1 MITAHSLR
9 TTRIVTNFLIIC
21 SIAIGLIFLWPLL
34 HYRQNDRYKCNDD
47 LLSCTASVFGESD
60 QCHSNACWVSFGDKF
75 IMKSRMTFNM
85 YDKFVENDKTTCL
98 DKPLLKKH
106 KNIKERCKPYKNI
119 DSWLDDDNIKRI
131 SDEDYIKG
139 LSTDKIK
146 LICRDILFFEGLYK
160 NKGRLMTEQEFN
172 ELRKVKHKELNTNKP
187 CSTMYKHG
195 MCDLSEFE
203 MQNEG
208 ASDYDS
214 TFRCVAEGSEIV
226 YVIE

>member
-21 SIAIGLIFLWPLL
+21 FIAIGLIFLWPLL
-34 HYRQNDRYKCNDD
+34 HYRQNDRYKCNGD
-47 LLSCTASVFGESD
+47 LLSCTASVFGESH
-60 QCHSNACWVSFGDKF
+60 QCQSNACWVSFGDKF
-75 IMKSRMTFNM
+75 IMKSRMTFGM
-85 YDKFVENDKTTCL
+85 YDKFVENMHTTCL
-98 DKPLLKKH
+98 NDSFIKD

-119 DSWLDDDNIKRI
+119 ESWLAEDKITRTSDD
-131 SDEDYIKG
+131 SYIKG

-172 ELRKVKHKELNTNKP
+172 ELKNIKHKGINANKP
-187 CSTMYKHG
+187 CSTMYKNG
-195 MCDLSEFE
+195 MCDLSETE

-208 ASDYDS
+208 ASNYDFL

>member
-1 MITAHSLR
+1 
-9 TTRIVTNFLIIC
+9 
-21 SIAIGLIFLWPLL
+21 
-34 HYRQNDRYKCNDD
+34 
-47 LLSCTASVFGESD
+47 
-60 QCHSNACWVSFGDKF
+60 
-75 IMKSRMTFNM
+75 M
-85 YDKFVENDKTTCL
+85 YDKFVENAKTTCL
-98 DKPLLKKH
+98 DKSLLKY

-139 LSTDKIK
+139 LSADKIK

-160 NKGRLMTEQEFN
+160 NKGRLMTEQEIT

-187 CSTMYKHG
+187 CSTMYKNG
-195 MCDLSEFE
+195 MCDLSETE
-203 MQNEG
+203 MQNEW
-208 ASDYDS
+208 ASDDYEFS